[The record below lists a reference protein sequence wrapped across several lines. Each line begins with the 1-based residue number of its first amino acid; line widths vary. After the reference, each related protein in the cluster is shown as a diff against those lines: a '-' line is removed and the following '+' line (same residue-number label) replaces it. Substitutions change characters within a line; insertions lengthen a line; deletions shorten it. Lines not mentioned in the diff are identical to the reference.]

1 MVNTNRWF
9 LLNITSPPNQST
21 RILLHESET
30 SITRS
35 CAANVTSI
43 KNISLLGQDFSEL
56 LKHGLMIGGPASSG
70 LKSFK
75 GCIGWIS
82 LDSVNLDLLN
92 TSKNSQLFATNIRGT
107 LNGCHCGDSPCING
121 SYLWDRTKGKC
132 DCKCRLGFNGNLCQ
146 NQTIT
151 GVSDDD
157 DVDSEFIYIVV
168 GATVGVLVLVTL
180 IICVVLYVKR
190 TNSSAFGVYNP
201 KSQEQ
206 TQGQQMNTAFTLPVP
221 EKLI

>member
-9 LLNITSPPNQST
+9 LLNITSPHNQST

-30 SITRS
+30 SITTS
-35 CAANVTSI
+35 CAAKVTRTR
-43 KNISLLGQDFSEL
+43 NITLLGTDFSEL
-56 LKHGLMIGGPASSG
+56 LKHGLIIGDPTTSSAG
-70 LKSFK
+70 LKPFN
-75 GCIGWIS
+75 GCIGRFS
-82 LDSVNLDLLN
+82 LDNVDVLN
-92 TSKNSQLFATNIRGT
+92 TSRNSHNFTTIIRDT
-107 LNGCHCGDSPCING
+107 SSGCHCGVSPCRNG

-132 DCKCRLGFNGNLCQ
+132 DCKCRLGFEGNLCQ
-146 NQTIT
+146 NQTMT
-151 GVSDDD
+151 GVSED

-168 GATVGVLVLVTL
+168 GATVGVLIFVTL

-190 TNSSAFGVYNP
+190 TNSSVFGVYNP

-206 TQGQQMNTAFTLPVP
+206 TQGQRMNTAFTLPVP